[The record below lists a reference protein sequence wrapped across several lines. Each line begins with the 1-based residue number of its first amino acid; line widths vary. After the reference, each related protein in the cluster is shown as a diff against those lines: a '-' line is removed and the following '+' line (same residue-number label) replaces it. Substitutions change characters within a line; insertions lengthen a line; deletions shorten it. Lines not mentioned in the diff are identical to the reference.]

1 MHAKIERIDH
11 ICIYTNQKQSKS
23 EYILLLHVQQLNVG
37 SFGSTTDKNLAIAM
51 QTTKMTKNISYYLTH
66 AQTISSLH
74 PCPLKHVSWRTYN
87 IQ

>member
-37 SFGSTTDKNLAIAM
+37 SFGSTADKI
-51 QTTKMTKNISYYLTH
+51 
-66 AQTISSLH
+66 
-74 PCPLKHVSWRTYN
+74 
-87 IQ
+87 